1 MKTKVLIEFET
12 SNMKPFYDEE
22 NWDKNKD
29 DCTNVADEVEKSF
42 HVMLKRIF
50 THTSDILE
58 DTLLEAWDERP
69 ENCDSLSDIGEVTIK
84 TTILKD

>member
-12 SNMKPFYDEE
+12 TNMKPFFDDDGWRNEDVSSVVEE
-22 NWDKNKD
+22 
-29 DCTNVADEVEKSF
+29 SF
-42 HVMLKRIF
+42 HVMLKRVF
-50 THTSDILE
+50 THTSDVLE

-69 ENCDSLSDIGEVTIK
+69 ENCDSLSDMGEVTIK